1 MGDETPLYTMKR
13 LLQAYRC
20 NDSVDAKLQL
30 MRWYDSA
37 LGQRLQQSEQ
47 EVLEQVL
54 PNLFGFHLLQVGKPM
69 AEEMLGSSRI
79 THRMVMGEFERES
92 RAENSEGGGDL
103 LGQVDMLPFA
113 SDSIDVLLL
122 PHTLE
127 FIDRPHDVLREVER
141 VLIPEGHVVILGFNP
156 WSLFGLRRLFC
167 GWRNTSPW
175 CGHFYSTLR
184 IKDWLALLGFDTVLV
199 QHYFFRPPLQND
211 GIMRRLSSLER
222 GGKRFW
228 PPFGGA
234 YLLVAK
240 KRVSTLTPIR
250 PRWRSRRSIIS
261 VSPAEPTARRD
272 KT

>member
-1 MGDETPLYTMKR
+1 MKR

-20 NDSVDAKLQL
+20 SDLVEARRELTL
-30 MRWYDSA
+30 WYHSS
-37 LGQRLQQSEQ
+37 LGQRLLQSEQ
-47 EVLEQVL
+47 EMLEQVL
-54 PNLFGFHLLQVGKPM
+54 PNLFGFHLLQVGRPM
-69 AEEMLGSSRI
+69 AGDLLSSSRI
-79 THRMVMGEFERES
+79 THRIVMGEFKQES
-92 RAENSEGGGDL
+92 GADSQGSVVNL
-103 LGQVDMLPFA
+103 LGPSEMLPFA

-127 FIDRPHDVLREVER
+127 FVDRPHDVLREVER
-141 VLIPEGHVVILGFNP
+141 VLIPEGHVVIMGFNP
-156 WSLFGLRRLFC
+156 WSLFGLRRLFS

-184 IKDWLALLGFDTVLV
+184 IKDWLALLGFDTELV

-211 GIMRRLSSLER
+211 GIMRRLSGLER

-228 PPFGGA
+228 SPFGGA

-250 PRWRSRRSIIS
+250 PRWRSRRSLIS